1 MIYQWSAASHSGLVR
16 TNNEDN
22 VHPETAGRGS
32 GPTWVMVADGMGG
45 HVAGEVASRL
55 AVDAAISTDG
65 SPSER
70 IDAANR
76 AIVDEIENKPHLA
89 GMGTT
94 LTMARLDPDGT
105 GHFGHVGDS
114 RAYLLH
120 NGVLRRL
127 TEDHTVV
134 AEYVASGTLTEEEA
148 AHHPQRSMITRALG
162 LFDTVPVDTFEV
174 HFEPGDRLLLCSDG
188 VNEMLDDDTISS
200 LLAEGTPE
208 ETVWA
213 LVEAANSAGGQDN
226 ITALVVEVEE

>member
-1 MIYQWSAASHSGLVR
+1 MNYQWSSASHPGLVR
-16 TNNEDN
+16 TNNEDS
-22 VHPETAGRGS
+22 VHPEAAGRGD
-32 GPTWVMVADGMGG
+32 GPIWVMVADGMGG

-65 SPSER
+65 SPT
-70 IDAANR
+70 DKVNAANT
-76 AIVDEIENKPHLA
+76 AILNEIENKPHLS

-114 RAYLLH
+114 RAYLRRDD
-120 NGVLRRL
+120 VLERL

-134 AEYVASGTLTEEEA
+134 AEYVASGAMTEEEA
-148 AHHPQRSMITRALG
+148 AQHPQRSMITRALG
-162 LFDTVPVDTFEV
+162 LIDSVPVDTFEV
-174 HFEPGDRLLLCSDG
+174 TFQSGDRLLLCSDG
-188 VNEMLDDDTISS
+188 VNEMLNDKTISS
-200 LLAEGTPE
+200 LLGEGTPE

-213 LVEAANSAGGQDN
+213 IVEAANSAGGQDN